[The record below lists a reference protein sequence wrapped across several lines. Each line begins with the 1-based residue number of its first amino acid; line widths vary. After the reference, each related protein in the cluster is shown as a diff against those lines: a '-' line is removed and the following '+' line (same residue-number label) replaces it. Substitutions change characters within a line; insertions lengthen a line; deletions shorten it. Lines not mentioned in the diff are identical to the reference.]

1 MKPISERQKLVA
13 HKTLP
18 LFVRLGYEK
27 VSFQDIATATGVPRT
42 AIYRYYK
49 TKREIF
55 DAAILEVILEVR
67 RNLARIRVKREIKS
81 KDRLSAINE
90 MVLKM
95 LFRERDF
102 VSVIFNFVVGKLA
115 SGEDMAER
123 VTEFTVG
130 LKHTF
135 REIIEEGVEDGS
147 LKDSSDAATMS
158 DLLFANVEVTAFK
171 MLLGVEADEKA
182 ATLRAEA
189 LVKSMEE

>member
-1 MKPISERQKLVA
+1 MKPIQERQKLVA
-13 HKTLP
+13 RKTLP

-55 DAAILEVILEVR
+55 DAAIQEVIHDVR
-67 RNLARIRVKREIKS
+67 KSLARIRVKRDIKAAE
-81 KDRLSAINE
+81 RLDAINDI
-90 MVLKM
+90 VLKI

-102 VSVIFNFVVGKLA
+102 VSVIFTFVFGKLA
-115 SGEDMAER
+115 AGEDMAAR

-147 LKDSSDAATMS
+147 FKPLSDAVVMS
-158 DLLFANVEVTAFK
+158 DLLFSNVEVTAFK
-171 MLLGVEADEKA
+171 MLLGIEGDEKPA
-182 ATLRAEA
+182 VARAHA
-189 LVKSMEE
+189 LVLAMTP

>member
-13 HKTLP
+13 RKTLP

-67 RNLARIRVKREIKS
+67 RNLARIRVKREMKS
-81 KDRLSAINE
+81 GERLSSINE

-115 SGEDMAER
+115 SGEDMAAR
-123 VTEFTVG
+123 VMEFTVG

-135 REIIEEGVEDGS
+135 REIIEEGIEDGS
-147 LKDSSDAATMS
+147 FRESSDAATMS

-171 MLLGVEADEKA
+171 MLLGVETDERPA
-182 ATLRAEA
+182 VARAGA